1 VKGFTVDTPKAV
13 KIFRHRTKTS
23 KFTHNLCNQTWAGFW
38 SYDGQTGSNQF
49 VQPGLESPVRVPGLH
64 TSQKKLAKVS
74 WGADPRPG
82 WKDPSGMEPFSLRSG
97 DSPDRE
103 T

>member
-38 SYDGQTGSNQF
+38 SYDGQDGCAVKALVHSGGI
-49 VQPGLESPVRVPGLH
+49 PARELVRS
-64 TSQKKLAKVS
+64 T
-74 WGADPRPG
+74 R
-82 WKDPSGMEPFSLRSG
+82 
-97 DSPDRE
+97 
-103 T
+103 